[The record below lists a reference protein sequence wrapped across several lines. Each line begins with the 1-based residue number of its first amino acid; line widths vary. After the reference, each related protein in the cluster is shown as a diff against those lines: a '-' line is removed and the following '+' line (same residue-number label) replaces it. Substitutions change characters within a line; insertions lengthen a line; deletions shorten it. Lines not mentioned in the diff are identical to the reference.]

1 MKLLYLTLSILFL
14 TACANQ
20 SQRMPAS
27 IDRGSCFIKI
37 QRHFALGSSP
47 YSSPYKDQ
55 LAQMKFLF
63 GQNEIQEIIENPAY
77 SEFFLSSTNES
88 EKEYYAT
95 ILLLLKKDENL
106 DDVTLKQKFQSLF
119 EC

>member
-27 IDRGSCFIKI
+27 MDRGSCFIKI
-37 QRHFALGSSP
+37 QRHFTDGALPSRHQISQI
-47 YSSPYKDQ
+47 KN
-55 LAQMKFLF
+55 LF
-63 GQNEIQEIIENPAY
+63 SENEIQEILENPVY
-77 SEFFLSSTNES
+77 SEFFLSSTNPG

-106 DDVTLKQKFQSLF
+106 DNMALKQKFLSLF

>member
-27 IDRGSCFIKI
+27 MDRGSCFIKI

-47 YSSPYKDQ
+47 NKDL
-55 LAQMKFLF
+55 LAQMKLLF